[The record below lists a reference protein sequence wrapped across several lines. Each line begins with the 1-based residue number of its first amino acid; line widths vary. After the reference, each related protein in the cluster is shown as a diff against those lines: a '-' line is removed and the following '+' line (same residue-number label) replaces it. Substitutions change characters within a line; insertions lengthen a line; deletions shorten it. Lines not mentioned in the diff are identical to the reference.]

1 MRGGTPLTYQD
12 LKQKAVEAVCTRQT
26 IDNIIRWRDHVLQN
40 PFPTNRQNR
49 PFYYRN
55 KQYDDQRGQ
64 GHPPPRQ
71 WNSSNAPQQMNNAPV
86 PMDLDRTRT
95 PRQGYRGRGYQ
106 GYQGYQGRVATFGER
121 GGPQPYRPPNRNLA
135 PTGACFECGQMG
147 HFARNCP
154 RKKKQERINLIDY
167 DDNESINIPAA
178 PIPRDN
184 VASMKQQL
192 TSMTPEE
199 RDSLAKEM
207 GIDEDFQTA

>member
-1 MRGGTPLTYQD
+1 
-12 LKQKAVEAVCTRQT
+12 
-26 IDNIIRWRDHVLQN
+26 
-40 PFPTNRQNR
+40 
-49 PFYYRN
+49 
-55 KQYDDQRGQ
+55 
-64 GHPPPRQ
+64 
-71 WNSSNAPQQMNNAPV
+71 
-86 PMDLDRTRT
+86 
-95 PRQGYRGRGYQ
+95 
-106 GYQGYQGRVATFGER
+106 
-121 GGPQPYRPPNRNLA
+121 
-135 PTGACFECGQMG
+135 MG